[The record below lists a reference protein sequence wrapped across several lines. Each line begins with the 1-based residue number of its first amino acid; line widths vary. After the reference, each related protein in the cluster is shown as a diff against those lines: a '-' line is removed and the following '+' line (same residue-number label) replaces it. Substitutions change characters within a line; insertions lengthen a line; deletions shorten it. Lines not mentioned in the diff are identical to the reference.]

1 MFLIS
6 PAWNESVGVSLDA
19 GVEAALSEGVRGSGG
34 AQGCAGQTERTHMGP
49 WTTKPA
55 RYLY

>member
-6 PAWNESVGVSLDA
+6 PAWNESTGASLVLNA

-34 AQGCAGQTERTHMGP
+34 AQGCAGQTDIDHKTSQFS
-49 WTTKPA
+49 
-55 RYLY
+55 YFFLD